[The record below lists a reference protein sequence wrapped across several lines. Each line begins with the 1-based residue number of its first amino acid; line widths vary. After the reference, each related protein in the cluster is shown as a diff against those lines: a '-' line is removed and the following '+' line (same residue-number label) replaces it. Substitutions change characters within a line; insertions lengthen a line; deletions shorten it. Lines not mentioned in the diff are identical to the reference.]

1 MCRISEAE
9 ITTLPQSVTVGQL
22 AGNKVT
28 CTCTRTMQ
36 FTCKNMH
43 MYTNTIHVHGHA
55 NALCTI
61 HVTLLYS
68 NKLTVVINFIGRGA
82 NQ

>member
-1 MCRISEAE
+1 MCRISGAE

-22 AGNKVT
+22 AGDKVT

-55 NALCTI
+55 LCT
-61 HVTLLYS
+61 VTLLHS
-68 NKLTVVINFIGRGA
+68 NKLIVVINFIGKGS
-82 NQ
+82 NH